1 MRIEQRWTMS
11 EDHTRRILR
20 GLVLVAESE
29 SESKMLDEAFGT
41 EVLDD
46 GLIDSR
52 ERVVECRLADGY
64 GEHYIHINLLA
75 ATSTTRKA

>member
-1 MRIEQRWTMS
+1 
-11 EDHTRRILR
+11 
-20 GLVLVAESE
+20 
-29 SESKMLDEAFGT
+29 
-41 EVLDD
+41 VLDD

-75 ATSTTRKA
+75 ATSTRK